1 MPRVVILETCI
12 WLKIHAPYEADLMGS
27 GDVHVMCHYPCLKGK
42 CEEKI
47 SLCLMD
53 LCIFAYVI

>member
-1 MPRVVILETCI
+1 MPRVVILETCME
-12 WLKIHAPYEADLMGS
+12 LKIHAPYEADLMGS

-42 CEEKI
+42 CEERI

-53 LCIFAYVI
+53 ICII